1 MFSKI
6 LKVTL
11 CVAVVTVVGCK
22 KSSSGDKAVDEN
34 GACTQ
39 ATIDASNALVMASS
53 SNDVNAVINS
63 CNQLQSIL
71 GNRSCQALNTSTY
84 NEMTISYT
92 KVASACE
99 DVKRTQAEQV
109 ARANNPPRYVESGVP
124 ACSRST
130 ISSGVELG
138 DAARKFVQTESVG
151 DALASQSACQN
162 YRRSFIGVEGGK
174 CRVSDTRTG
183 ETVELSFSGDFL
195 KYCDAIDEVLRERG
209 Y

>member
-1 MFSKI
+1 MLSKI

-11 CVAVVTVVGCK
+11 CVAVLTVVGCN

-39 ATIDASNALVMASS
+39 ATIDASNALVIASG
-53 SNDVNAVINS
+53 SNDVAGTINS

-71 GNRSCQALNTSTY
+71 GNRSCQAMNMTTY

-99 DVKRTQAEQV
+99 DVKRAQAEQT
-109 ARANNPPRYVESGVP
+109 ARVNNPPRYVESGVP
-124 ACSRST
+124 ACSQST

-138 DAARKFVQTESVG
+138 DAARKFVQTESTR
-151 DALASQSACQN
+151 DAIASQSACLKFKH
-162 YRRSFIGVEGGK
+162 SFIGVEGGK
-174 CRVSDTRTG
+174 CLVSDTRTG
-183 ETVELSFSGDFL
+183 EKVELSFSGDFL
-195 KYCDAIDEVLRERG
+195 TYCEAIDEVLRERG